1 MVIEKKRYVIMRN
14 NRTEVLCGCKGYY
27 YFHAISDLGNR
38 KIKTY
43 KTPPTEA
50 PVFGV
55 GYNFEVV
62 PVFETIQIP
71 VERGMV

>member
-14 NRTEVLCGCKGYY
+14 NRTEVMCGCKGCY
-27 YFHAISDLGNR
+27 YFHAISDLGSR

-62 PVFETIQIP
+62 PVLETIQIP
-71 VERGMV
+71 VGGTTA

>member
-1 MVIEKKRYVIMRN
+1 MVIEKKRYVIMRK

-27 YFHAISDLGNR
+27 YFHAISDLGSR

-62 PVFETIQIP
+62 PILETIQIP
-71 VERGMV
+71 VEGGAA

>member
-14 NRTEVLCGCKGYY
+14 NRTEVLCGCKGCF
-27 YFHAISDLGNR
+27 YFHAISDLGNI

-55 GYNFEVV
+55 GDNFEVV
-62 PVFETIQIP
+62 PILETIQIP
-71 VERGMV
+71 VEGGAV